1 MLLRRIS
8 KHIKDQNWQN
18 KTTSLRGAL
27 ATWHQTAGQPF
38 CHAKRPEGEMAGAMK
53 QSPYANVISKRNV
66 FIAKVKSIQYSIQN
80 YGKFMRL
87 PQSYLPRNYEVIL

>member
-38 CHAKRPEGEMAGAMK
+38 CHAKRPEGGMAGAIK
-53 QSPYANVISKRNV
+53 QSLKSDANSN
-66 FIAKVKSIQYSIQN
+66 
-80 YGKFMRL
+80 RL
-87 PQSYLPRNYEVIL
+87 PRSFLPRNDSDF